1 MEANRNDTVL
11 AGLPHA
17 GVLASAQAPA
27 LAAEQQRPER
37 RRLLLVRTISAT
49 LRGPSRGRRER
60 VSLIAQPECAVGGE
74 RFCSDAEQHCDG
86 RLPMMPQVLGW
97 DSAVRFGRDSRI
109 HATERKRRREERRLL
124 RLVPAPVPAARPL
137 GQVVRLDR

>member
-1 MEANRNDTVL
+1 ML
-11 AGLPHA
+11 ACW
-17 GVLASAQAPA
+17 QA
-27 LAAEQQRPER
+27 R
-37 RRLLLVRTISAT
+37 RRPLWPRSSSA
-49 LRGPSRGRRER
+49 RSAADYFWSGRFPQLSEARLEDVAR

-137 GQVVRLDR
+137 RQVLRLDR